1 MEDKVLV
8 YTAPIT
14 KEIVN
19 LLLDQDYSILVGKV
33 ELKLE
38 KSRLDVNGNP
48 TYRLYVVDSE
58 FIPLHF
64 VTNNYAEENFYKI
77 TSFHIT
83 DSLNTVFEELLS
95 KQNI

>member
-1 MEDKVLV
+1 MEDKILV

-14 KEIVN
+14 KETTT
-19 LLLDQDYSILVGKV
+19 LLLDEDYSILVGKV
-33 ELKLE
+33 KLKLE
-38 KSRLDVNGNP
+38 KSKLDINGNP

-58 FIPLHF
+58 FIPLYF

-83 DSLNTVFEELLS
+83 DSLNTAFEELLS